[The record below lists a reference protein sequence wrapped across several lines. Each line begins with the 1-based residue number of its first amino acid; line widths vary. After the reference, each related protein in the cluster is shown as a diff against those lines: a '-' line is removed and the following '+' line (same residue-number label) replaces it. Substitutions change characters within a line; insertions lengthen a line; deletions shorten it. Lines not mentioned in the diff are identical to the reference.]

1 MPVWILKPHASYLSS
16 ISTASALF
24 CLPFEYGPLV
34 FSRCQAPTPALQS
47 LRRNHRERLSQ
58 SLKWW
63 PEPPCPTS
71 PSPDVFLSNL
81 LSLCQSKIGQ
91 PLTSPAAPPDNLLPL
106 PVAWL
111 NPGCQSAVLFSA
123 LHAPVRCRLVTGYLG
138 FTHCCCACLFICSLF
153 HGSKKQ
159 SLLPLYPFPSL
170 LSVSSPPSSPFS
182 STHSTILPLPPHF
195 LPYLLL
201 IPSS

>member
-1 MPVWILKPHASYLSS
+1 MTQAWNRDLSHPVPRLRHLMYFP
-16 ISTASALF
+16 
-24 CLPFEYGPLV
+24 
-34 FSRCQAPTPALQS
+34 PT
-47 LRRNHRERLSQ
+47 
-58 SLKWW
+58 
-63 PEPPCPTS
+63 
-71 PSPDVFLSNL
+71 L

-91 PLTSPAAPPDNLLPL
+91 PLTSPTAPPDNLLPL

-111 NPGCQSAVLFSA
+111 NPGCQSAVLFCA

-138 FTHCCCACLFICSLF
+138 FTHCRCACLFICSLF

-159 SLLPLYPFPSL
+159 SLLPLILSL
-170 LSVSSPPSSPFS
+170 SSLPPPSPFS
-182 STHSTILPLPPHF
+182 STHSTILPLPPPF